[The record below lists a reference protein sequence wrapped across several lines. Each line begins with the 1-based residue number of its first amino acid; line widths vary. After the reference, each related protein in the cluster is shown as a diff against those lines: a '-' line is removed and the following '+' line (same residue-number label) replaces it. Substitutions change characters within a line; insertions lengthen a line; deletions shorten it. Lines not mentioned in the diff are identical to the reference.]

1 MKPIRITDVENI
13 PFGTQITVK
22 RDKYINNLIAVGKYR
37 AVSYGGNVIS
47 ISDAEVYLGWDA
59 LKIEEWICIIFE
71 LFTH

>member
-22 RDKYINNLIAVGKYR
+22 RDKYINNLIAVGKSR

-47 ISDAEVYLGWDA
+47 ISNAEVYLGWDA
-59 LKIEEWICIIFE
+59 LKMEE
-71 LFTH
+71 